1 MWSTFLEDPKSFRN
15 KILSFYVKGETTNR
29 PQEILSVL
37 PQWLD
42 TKDFELNYRPNQKL
56 LIFFTNSKTPFITNE
71 APVVFEVKTMES
83 YYRPNDKKLKGKM
96 MYLFRILQVWVP
108 DEYDNKW
115 INLKEK
121 ELYAERGP
129 VVGTYQIQVADL
141 SLMDLMS
148 QESPIWHEVLFRE
161 QKPIYVPIT
170 WTDIASFAARQSAI
184 KYHGNDAKNE
194 KLYMNIYTQVPGES
208 WQAINK
214 KVVL

>member
-37 PQWLD
+37 PTWLD
-42 TKDFELNYRPNQKL
+42 TKDFELDYRPNQKL

-71 APVVFEVKTMES
+71 APVVFEVMTMES
-83 YYRPNDKKLKGKM
+83 YYQDKKLKGKM

-121 ELYAERGP
+121 DLYAERGP
-129 VVGTYQIQVADL
+129 VVGTYQIGVADL

-148 QESPIWHEVLFRE
+148 QESPIWHEVQFHS
-161 QKPIYVPIT
+161 QHPTYVPIT
-170 WTDIASFAARQSAI
+170 WTDIASFAARQSVK
-184 KYHGNDAKNE
+184 KYHGNDAMNE
-194 KLYMNIYTQVPGES
+194 KLYMNIYTQFPSES